1 VRKDPALTLAREA
14 HPDDG
19 DAQTALSWTLRR
31 ILPRG
36 VDAAAVIEL
45 ESGKRLV
52 AAMKECVLYRFSLAG
67 DTHEGQGAVEYR
79 ATVLGGFRG
88 SVRATVA
95 YHQDAFSGPVA
106 ETKWS
111 FSLGDDDLL
120 EFVTTHSF
128 YAHPEGAEALA
139 RLIADAMGRP
149 VHGEPSDR

>member
-1 VRKDPALTLAREA
+1 
-14 HPDDG
+14 
-19 DAQTALSWTLRR
+19 
-31 ILPRG
+31 
-36 VDAAAVIEL
+36 
-45 ESGKRLV
+45 
-52 AAMKECVLYRFSLAG
+52 MKECVLYRFSLARDAHNG
-67 DTHEGQGAVEYR
+67 SSAVEYR

-111 FSLGDDDLL
+111 FSLGGDDVL
-120 EFVTTHSF
+120 EFVTTHSV
-128 YAHPEGAEALA
+128 YAHPEGPEALA